1 MRRAASTGV
10 LGFGVCLILTILQ
23 WKGVKL
29 PTWAFIPGLVVGGG
43 MILYGLAGWIAAV
56 WDVWR
61 KPNDPNDALAYIN
74 GRLELGN
81 RLLGFWPEHS
91 QGHEMIETVCAWELE
106 TYRGLGEKLP
116 HKQAYFRVDSLD
128 REYPDEPHIRLMLRQ
143 RIRRLSEIAG
153 RI

>member
-10 LGFGVCLILTILQ
+10 AGLGLTFASTFASSLGLSLTQERIGFCAGVLLAL
-23 WKGVKL
+23 GS
-29 PTWAFIPGLVVGGG
+29 AVV
-43 MILYGLAGWIAAV
+43 II

-116 HKQAYFRVDSLD
+116 HKQAYFRVDGLD

-153 RI
+153 RL

>member
-1 MRRAASTGV
+1 MRRAIATGFAGI
-10 LGFGVCLILTILQ
+10 LGFGVCLTLTALQ
-23 WKGVKL
+23 WKGIKL
-29 PTWAFIPGLVVGGG
+29 PTWAFILGLAIGGC
-43 MILYGLAGWIAAV
+43 MILYGLAGWTIAI
-56 WDVWR
+56 WR
-61 KPNDPNDALAYIN
+61 KPNDALAYIN

-116 HKQAYFRVDSLD
+116 HKQAYFRVDGLD

-153 RI
+153 RL

>member
-1 MRRAASTGV
+1 MRPAIGAASAGV
-10 LGFGVCLILTILQ
+10 GLTFASTFAHSLGLSLTEERIGFCVGILLIL
-23 WKGVKL
+23 GSV
-29 PTWAFIPGLVVGGG
+29 
-43 MILYGLAGWIAAV
+43 AAII

-61 KPNDPNDALAYIN
+61 KPNDALAYIN

-106 TYRGLGEKLP
+106 TYRGLGEKVP
-116 HKQAYFRVDSLD
+116 HKQAYFRVDGLD

-143 RIRRLSEIAG
+143 RVRRLSEITLQISEA
-153 RI
+153 R